1 MVADSVAVIPRT
13 ATVTLPYITALPS
26 ANNAPTWS
34 ESAPGLVTMR
44 TPRNPISST
53 SQRTGPARS
62 LSHKTESNA
71 DHSGAEKLMAT
82 APASGIMLKAMT
94 LKVCEI
100 DCDRPRAMWAPGR
113 RVANTENPVN
123 GRMNAAQTTSEENER
138 KNMTSPTG

>member
-1 MVADSVAVIPRT
+1 
-13 ATVTLPYITALPS
+13 
-26 ANNAPTWS
+26 
-34 ESAPGLVTMR
+34 
-44 TPRNPISST
+44 
-53 SQRTGPARS
+53 
-62 LSHKTESNA
+62 LSHKTEINA

-123 GRMNAAQTTSEENER
+123 GRIKAAHTTSDENER